1 MTPGSGNDEEDGDF
15 DLRGVVA
22 ALADRCDRL
31 AGDNEELKA
40 ENREL
45 RDEIARLKGMPPR
58 PKFPPKKPSGME
70 KATSGPAGG
79 GGGKGGKQRSPRPRG
94 AQKQKPSASRGVL
107 LKAAQRP
114 GTSFLGDADVPCPEL

>member
-31 AGDNEELKA
+31 AGDNEELRA

-70 KATSGPAGG
+70 KATSGPAGEKRQADRDTG
-79 GGGKGGKQRSPRPRG
+79 CACKRG
-94 AQKQKPSASRGVL
+94 QARRIDLSGL
-107 LKAAQRP
+107 
-114 GTSFLGDADVPCPEL
+114 

>member
-31 AGDNEELKA
+31 AGDNEELRA

-70 KATSGPAGG
+70 KATSGPAGD
-79 GGGKGGKQRSPRPRG
+79 GGGKGGKQRLPRRRG
-94 AQKQKPSASRGVL
+94 ARKNKLTRRPGVL
-107 LKAAQRP
+107 FKT
-114 GTSFLGDADVPCPEL
+114 G